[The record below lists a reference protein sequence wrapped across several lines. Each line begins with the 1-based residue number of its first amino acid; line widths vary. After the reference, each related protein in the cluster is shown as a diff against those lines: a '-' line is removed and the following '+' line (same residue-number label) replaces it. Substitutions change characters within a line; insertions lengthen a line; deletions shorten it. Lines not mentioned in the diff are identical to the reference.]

1 MSKLTK
7 MLDKYR
13 SMDTVAVRAGIMG
26 DKTYPDG
33 TKIAHV
39 GYWNDMGT
47 PTIPARP
54 FFRQTIAN
62 NKKVLPQMIASLIRK
77 GDSPELVLKK
87 VGQHMVDEFTE
98 SVQTWREPPNAPS
111 TIRAKGYNAPLRGP
125 DRLLRNSF
133 SYEIEQ

>member
-1 MSKLTK
+1 MSKLTQ

-13 SMDTVAVRAGIMG
+13 NMDTVAVRAGIMG

-33 TKIAHV
+33 TKVAHV
-39 GYWNDMGT
+39 GFWNDMGT

-62 NKKVLPQMIASLIRK
+62 NKKVLAQMIASLINK
-77 GDSPELVLKK
+77 GDSPEMVLKK
-87 VGQHMVDEFTE
+87 IGQHMVGEFTE
-98 SVQTWREPPNAPS
+98 SVQTWREPPNAKS
-111 TIRAKGYNAPLRGP
+111 TQREKGYNAPLRETKQLA
-125 DRLLRNSF
+125 RSF

>member
-1 MSKLTK
+1 MSKLTT

-13 SMDTVAVRAGIMG
+13 NMDTVAVRAGIMG

-33 TKIAHV
+33 TKVAHV
-39 GYWNDMGT
+39 GFWNDIGT

-54 FFRQTIAN
+54 FFRQTVAN
-62 NKKVLPQMIASLIRK
+62 NKKVLAQMIASLIKK
-77 GDSPELVLKK
+77 GDSPEMVLKK

-111 TIRAKGYNAPLRGP
+111 TIAKKGFDAPLRAN
-125 DRLLRNSF
+125 DKLLRNSF

>member
-1 MSKLTK
+1 MSKLAK

-13 SMDTVAVRAGIMG
+13 NMDTVAVRAGIMG

-33 TKIAHV
+33 TKVAHV

-62 NKKVLPQMIASLIRK
+62 NKKVLPQMIASLIKK
-77 GDSPELVLKK
+77 GDSPELVLKA

-111 TIRAKGYNAPLRGP
+111 TIRTKGYNSPLRGP

-133 SYEIEQ
+133 TYEIEQ

>member
-1 MSKLTK
+1 MSKLK
-7 MLDKYR
+7 GMLDKYR
-13 SMDTVAVRAGIMG
+13 NMDTVAVRAGIMG

-33 TKIAHV
+33 TKVAHV

-62 NKKVLPQMIASLIRK
+62 NKKVLPQMIASLIKK

-98 SVQTWREPPNAPS
+98 SVQTWREPPNAAS